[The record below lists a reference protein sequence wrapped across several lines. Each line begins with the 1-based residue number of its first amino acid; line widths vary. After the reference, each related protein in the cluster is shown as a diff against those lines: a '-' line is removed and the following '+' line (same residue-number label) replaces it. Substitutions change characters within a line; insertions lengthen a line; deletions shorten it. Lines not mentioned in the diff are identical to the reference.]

1 MPRFVLRRL
10 LESLPVL
17 WAVVTI
23 TFFLIRL
30 APGGPFS
37 DERSYPRE
45 SMEQLARHYGLDQPV
60 GIQYVKFLGNLAR
73 GRLGPSFKYPNR
85 TVNEIVAEA
94 FPVSAELGLLALL
107 FALALGV
114 TAGVVAALKP
124 NSALDHAV
132 MAVSLGGICVPSFV
146 LASLLVLGFALRL
159 GWVNA
164 SGWETAGDR
173 VLPAITLGAAYAAYL
188 ARLSRAGMLEVLP
201 KDFVRTARAKGLP
214 EWRVV
219 LAHAL
224 KPGLLPV
231 VSFLGPA
238 AAGLLTGSF
247 VVETVFQVPGL
258 GRMFVAGALNR
269 DYSLVLGL
277 VAFYAVVLVA
287 FNTLVDVCLAWL
299 DPRIRLGQ

>member
-45 SMEQLARHYGLDQPV
+45 SIEQLARHYGLDQPV
-60 GIQYVKFLGNLAR
+60 GVQYGRFLVNLAR

-94 FPVSAELGLLALL
+94 FPVSAELGAWALL
-107 FALALGV
+107 FAIAIGV
-114 TAGVVAALKP
+114 TAGVVAALRP
-124 NSALDHAV
+124 NSGLDHAV
-132 MAVSLGGICVPSFV
+132 MAGSLGGICVPSFV
-146 LASLLVLGFALRL
+146 LASLLLLLFALRL

-173 VLPAITLGAAYAAYL
+173 ILPAVTLGAAYAAYL

-201 KDFVRTARAKGLP
+201 RDFIRTARAKGLP
-214 EWRVV
+214 ESRVV
-219 LAHAL
+219 LVHAL

-247 VVETVFQVPGL
+247 VVETVFQIPGL

-299 DPRIRLGQ
+299 DPRIRLGR